1 MANTNTLPKELV
13 EWKEKIKAR
22 AEHVGLDFFDVV
34 YEMVDYREI
43 NELASLGGFPQRYPH
58 WRFGM
63 EYDRLSKSYSYGMSK
78 IYEMVI
84 NTDPCYAYLLSSNS
98 LIEHK
103 LVMAH
108 VYGHSDFF
116 KNNAYFAHTNRR
128 MLDQMANHS
137 ARVRKHQEEQ
147 GVDVVENFMDWCLSL
162 ENLIDTNLFAYQK
175 KSEAEEA
182 AHKAMMAEDPIH
194 RFQGRSYMNKFLNP
208 KEYIDEQKTRI
219 EETKVKSKKVPESP
233 ERDILGFL
241 LNHAPLEPW
250 QIECLQIVRDEA
262 YYFAPQGQTKI
273 MNEGWASFW
282 HTNLMTKEGLMDDSE
297 VVDFACVHSGT
308 VAVHPGRLNPYKL
321 GLELF
326 RDIEERWNKGQ
337 FGKEWEECESESQR
351 NAWDLGLGLGRKKV
365 FEVRKLY
372 NDITFLDEFLT
383 EDFCRRQKMF
393 AFAPNARTGQSEIA
407 SREFKKVK
415 DTLLLQLTNFG
426 QPLIEVVD
434 ANYKNRGELLLVHR
448 FDGRELKSDYAT
460 KTLKNLHNLWRRP
473 VNVETRLND
482 TNVVL
487 SFDGQKMESVPG
499 KASNGA

>member
-1 MANTNTLPKELV
+1 MANLNVLPRELI
-13 EWKEKIKAR
+13 EWKERIRER
-22 AEHVGLDFFDVV
+22 AKQVGLDFFEVI

-63 EYDRLSKSYSYGMSK
+63 EYDRLSKSYAYGMSK

-137 ARVRKHQEEQ
+137 SRVRKHQEAQ

-175 KSEAEEA
+175 KHDEEEKA
-182 AHKAMMAEDPIH
+182 AKAAPLEDPIH

-208 KEYIDEQKTRI
+208 PEYIDEQKQRIQDSKTKTTR
-219 EETKVKSKKVPESP
+219 VPASP

-241 LNHAPLEPW
+241 LKHAPLEPW
-250 QIECLQIVRDEA
+250 QQECLQIVRDEA

-282 HTNLMTKEGLMDDSE
+282 HTHLMTKEGLMHDSE

-308 VAVHPGRLNPYKL
+308 VAVHPGKLNPYKL

-326 RDIEERWNKGQ
+326 RDIEERWNRGQ
-337 FGKEWEECESESQR
+337 FGKEWEDCESETER
-351 NAWDLGLGLGRKKV
+351 RLWDRGLGLGRQKV

-372 NDITFLDEFLT
+372 NDITFIDEFLT

-393 AFAPNARTGQSEIA
+393 AFAPNARTGQSEIT

-434 ANYKNRGELLLVHR
+434 GNFKNRGELLLVHR

-460 KTLKNLHNLWRRP
+460 KTLRNLYNLWRRP

-482 TNVVL
+482 TNVVM
-487 SFDGQKMESVPG
+487 SFDGTQMETVPG
-499 KASNGA
+499 KLS

>member
-1 MANTNTLPKELV
+1 MLPQELI
-13 EWKEKIKAR
+13 EWKDKIRER
-22 AEHVGLDFFDVV
+22 AKQVGLDFFEVV
-34 YEMVDYREI
+34 YEMVDYKEI
-43 NELASLGGFPQRYPH
+43 NELAALGGFPQRYPH

-63 EYDRLSKSYSYGMSK
+63 EYDRLSKSYSYGLSK

-116 KNNAYFAHTNRR
+116 KNNLYFSHTNRR

-137 ARVRKHQEEQ
+137 ARVRHHQEKH
-147 GVDVVENFMDWCLSL
+147 GVDTVENFMDWCLSL
-162 ENLIDTNLFAYQK
+162 ENLIDTNLHAFQK
-175 KSEAEEA
+175 SQSKSDSTKSFEEVS
-182 AHKAMMAEDPIH
+182 KDSSDIH
-194 RFQGRSYMNKFLNP
+194 RFQGRSYMDKFLNP
-208 KEYIDEQKTRI
+208 PDYIEQQKAKIKEENIQS
-219 EETKVKSKKVPESP
+219 SKIPESP
-233 ERDILGFL
+233 QRDVLGFL
-241 LNHAPLEPW
+241 LKHAPLQPW
-250 QIECLQIVRDEA
+250 QQECLQIVRDEA

-282 HTNLMTKEGLMDDSE
+282 HTHLMTKEGLMDDSE

-326 RDIEERWNKGQ
+326 RDIEDRWNKGK
-337 FGKEWEECESESQR
+337 FGKEWDECESESER
-351 NAWDLGLGLGRKKV
+351 NKWDKGLGLGRQKV

-393 AFAPNARTGQSEIA
+393 AFAPNPRTGEAEIT
-407 SREFKKVK
+407 SRDFKKVK

-448 FDGRELKSDYAT
+448 FDGRELKSDYAN
-460 KTLKNLHNLWRRP
+460 KTMQNLFNLWKRP
-473 VNVETRLND
+473 VHIQTKLSDKD
-482 TNVVL
+482 TVI
-487 SFDGQKMESVPG
+487 SFDGQKLDS
-499 KASNGA
+499 ASALS